1 MKQMKSLFI
10 NLLTVCTLIFFT
22 ACKNIES
29 NCNKST
35 SEKIEQVICNYV
47 KKWDYKPAIS
57 VSVISKMY
65 ELNYNYANGFSS
77 ISNKTKNEVQTPHFV
92 YSITKSFIAS
102 AILKLKN
109 EGKLSL
115 EDSIS
120 KYIQNI
126 NTIYINSNATI
137 KELLSHRSGIS
148 DYTENPALIYNNPF
162 SKSNDWNAQ
171 TILSFVEKP
180 SESSGNFLYSSTNY
194 ILLGMIIEKI
204 TNEKV
209 NIYLNK
215 KISSPMN
222 ISVLLYP
229 EDEVDL
235 TKVSHPHCYPNTF
248 MEFSGDGK
256 TPIDIADII
265 PNVLELLGKCG
276 WTAGGIV
283 STAKEISKWGY
294 NLLSFNGTIEKEL
307 REEIINSVSL
317 FTDKNTEQIAYGYGI
332 RKLFYKDYEFLG
344 SYGRSIGDENLMFY
358 NKDKDVCIVI
368 LTSSNMKKDKTPN
381 IDSLM
386 YEIFECI

>member
-57 VSVISKMY
+57 VSVFSKSQK
-65 ELNYNYANGFSS
+65 LNYNYANGYSS
-77 ISNKTKNEVQTPHFV
+77 ISCKTKNEIQTPHFV
-92 YSITKSFIAS
+92 YSITKSFVAT

-137 KELLSHRSGIS
+137 KDLLSHRSGIS